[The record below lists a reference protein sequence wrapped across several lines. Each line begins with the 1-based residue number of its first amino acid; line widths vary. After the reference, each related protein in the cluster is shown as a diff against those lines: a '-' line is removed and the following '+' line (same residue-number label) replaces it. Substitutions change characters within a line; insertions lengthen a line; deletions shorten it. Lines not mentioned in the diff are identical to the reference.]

1 MSERVWAPPPA
12 CGEVWAP
19 WRAETAAALVF
30 LHSDKKGSSGG
41 LSGQDW
47 GCSSTCL
54 QSQGWLLLDYRGPT
68 QNMQQV
74 SPGTG
79 TALAVVYHYFL
90 KGVEAGLQ
98 ITRAKLFHTVHH
110 LERNRT
116 GVPWP
121 QVMWHQWGCGSW
133 MLKIFS
139 KMMNLRGQKVP
150 KLIQSSLCCLL
161 GILLRAAPKA
171 ELLPFTWLR
180 QQCWTL
186 TPAHLLSAGPDS
198 AFEAPPVGWC
208 CQLCWCLISWQH
220 FTDGTKPRTATDGSI
235 QVSTTFGLTC
245 IS

>member
-12 CGEVWAP
+12 RDGVWAP
-19 WRAETAAALVF
+19 WRAEIAAALVF

-41 LSGQDW
+41 ISGQDW

-54 QSQGWLLLDYRGPT
+54 QPQGWLLLDYRGPT

-79 TALAVVYHYFL
+79 MALAVVYHYFL

-98 ITRAKLFHTVHH
+98 ITRAKLFHTLHH

-133 MLKIFS
+133 MLKILT
-139 KMMNLRGQKVP
+139 KMMNLRGRKCQSWYKAVCAAFWEYSLGQLL
-150 KLIQSSLCCLL
+150 KLSSCLSP
-161 GILLRAAPKA
+161 GSDSSA
-171 ELLPFTWLR
+171 EP
-180 QQCWTL
+180 
-186 TPAHLLSAGPDS
+186 
-198 AFEAPPVGWC
+198 
-208 CQLCWCLISWQH
+208 
-220 FTDGTKPRTATDGSI
+220 
-235 QVSTTFGLTC
+235 
-245 IS
+245 